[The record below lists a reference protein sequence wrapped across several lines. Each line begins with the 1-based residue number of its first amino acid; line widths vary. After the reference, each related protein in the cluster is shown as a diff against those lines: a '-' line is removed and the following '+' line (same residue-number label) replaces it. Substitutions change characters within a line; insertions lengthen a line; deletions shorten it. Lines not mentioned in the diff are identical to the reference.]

1 MCEPSTVAVLGAG
14 GYVGGA
20 LARRLHGPGVRLRLV
35 GRRPPTV
42 GPDLTAGEVH
52 RHAAD
57 VTDPRAVRD
66 LVADADVVVVS
77 VLYAPHGSW
86 RDADADPVAARRVN
100 VGVVESV
107 LAAVGSARDPAL
119 PPPVVVVPGTASLDH
134 AASLNHATSLDST
147 ASLDHSAHGEF
158 SRYEQHKAEAEDLL
172 MEATRRGGVRGI
184 SLRLPTVYGSAGPG
198 GTVGRGVVAGIL
210 RTALDDRPLT
220 IWGDGSAERDL
231 VHIRDVADA
240 VGRAV
245 AAPDGLAGR
254 PWSIGTGEAVTLTRL
269 FTLAAQAAAARL
281 GRTPVPVE
289 YVEPPDG
296 ATPTD
301 ARSSVV
307 DPGPFSEQTGWIAST
322 RLEEGLRQT
331 CDVLARE

>member
-20 LARRLHGPGVRLRLV
+20 LARRLHGPGIRLRLV

-42 GPDLTAGEVH
+42 GLDLTAGEVH

-57 VTDPRAVRD
+57 VTDPRVVRD

-86 RDADADPVAARRVN
+86 RDADADPAAARRVN

-107 LAAVGSARDPAL
+107 LAAVGSARDAAL

-134 AASLNHATSLDST
+134 
-147 ASLDHSAHGEF
+147 SAHGEF
-158 SRYEQHKAEAEDLL
+158 SRYERHKAEAEDLL

-245 AAPDGLAGR
+245 ASPDGLAGR

-269 FTLAAQAAAARL
+269 FTLAAQYAAERL
-281 GRTPVPVE
+281 DRTPVPVE

-296 ATPTD
+296 ATATD
-301 ARSSVV
+301 ARSTVV

-331 CDVLARE
+331 CGVLARE